1 MKKIILTAILAT
13 VLIGCKKEA
22 EKTEENISATDS
34 ANVQD
39 TAQPEMA
46 NISLK
51 SVSTQQTADFLQKKN
66 DTLYVTNFFA
76 TWCGPCVKEIP
87 HFKKKIEELK
97 DQPVKITFVS
107 LDQKEIWNTEVPRF
121 TLEHGIQNHTVLL
134 DSQLL
139 DGNFFTNNFKQ
150 WTGNAIPFTFM
161 RRGDKTDETLGMIS
175 EEQLN
180 EKISSLFKIKVKQ

>member
-1 MKKIILTAILAT
+1 MKKIILTAFLAT
-13 VLIGCKKEA
+13 ALISCKKEA
-22 EKTEENISATDS
+22 EKTDENISVTDS
-34 ANVQD
+34 TDIQNTPEAANV
-39 TAQPEMA
+39 
-46 NISLK
+46 SLK
-51 SVSTQQTADFLQKKN
+51 SLSISETADFLQKKN

-121 TLEHGIQNHTVLL
+121 TMQHGIQNHTFLL
-134 DSQLL
+134 DGQLL
-139 DGNFFTNNFKQ
+139 DESFFKNNFKE

-180 EKISSLFKIKVKQ
+180 EKISTLLK